1 MRYLAMPASLPYLF
15 NGLRTGAT
23 AAVLGATV
31 AEWLA
36 GSHGLGFAMV
46 TAMTTYEIPLMWA
59 DAALAMVLALAM
71 TVAVSVAE
79 QLLLLHFAQGL
90 YRQALGCW
98 RVAMLATSRRPL
110 TTARTTAM
118 MCRPPLVTAVLK
130 TSPSTLV
137 DRMAPT

>member
-1 MRYLAMPASLPYLF
+1 MDANDHGRPDLFRLAGATRWETVRYLAMPASLPYLF

-46 TAMTTYEIPLMWA
+46 TAMTTYEIPLKWA
-59 DAALAMVLALAM
+59 DAALALAM

-79 QLLLLHFAQGL
+79 QVLLPRFAQG
-90 YRQALGCW
+90 
-98 RVAMLATSRRPL
+98 
-110 TTARTTAM
+110 
-118 MCRPPLVTAVLK
+118 
-130 TSPSTLV
+130 
-137 DRMAPT
+137 